1 MENNTVKKLLPG
13 MDEVLGS
20 GSSAA
25 IFVFKDGRIMSTLK
39 SSCPYT
45 DANLF
50 FNTLKPLTFCSHYL

>member
-1 MENNTVKKLLPG
+1 MENNSVKKLLPG

-20 GSSAA
+20 GSGAA

-50 FNTLKPLTFCSHYL
+50 FNTLKP